1 MSKTPVKRGRPAG
14 MRARQLELKQTPLEH
29 PDVPKV
35 LEKVVSAALD
45 DEHKNQAV
53 AQKLVMDRLLPIST
67 FEKKFDN
74 RESITIRVSVID
86 KAPEAIEGEVIEQC
100 SEDT

>member
-14 MRARQLELKQTPLEH
+14 MRARQLELKQTLLEH

-45 DEHKNQAV
+45 DERRGVGKKASFNCW
-53 AQKLVMDRLLPIST
+53 LV
-67 FEKKFDN
+67 
-74 RESITIRVSVID
+74 
-86 KAPEAIEGEVIEQC
+86 
-100 SEDT
+100 